1 MHGSHCSICKLLVIR
16 RGKPG
21 KAHSTQTVSL
31 RSCSTKHS
39 LYFVSAETSSPG
51 RLPYTRNRQGD
62 GDKGTATNSG
72 TEKTLSPQTQ
82 WLGPLLTWLQS
93 ESESESESLSIMSDS
108 LQPIMDCSPP
118 GSSVRGIL
126 QARILEWVA
135 ISSSRGSSQPR
146 DWTQVPHIAGEFFII
161 WGSRDYRM
169 VSTSSAVC
177 DPCNSWVTR
186 VGSESGVP
194 CTVIDLSCEWLFS
207 SSLNHTFLRRAK
219 WG

>member
-1 MHGSHCSICKLLVIR
+1 MQYECHILYMVTCSIVQLGANTILNYLKAFLPGLLKSSVKYILVYKILMHGSHCSICKLLVIR

-82 WLGPLLTWLQS
+82 
-93 ESESESESLSIMSDS
+93 
-108 LQPIMDCSPP
+108 
-118 GSSVRGIL
+118 
-126 QARILEWVA
+126 
-135 ISSSRGSSQPR
+135 
-146 DWTQVPHIAGEFFII
+146 
-161 WGSRDYRM
+161 
-169 VSTSSAVC
+169 
-177 DPCNSWVTR
+177 
-186 VGSESGVP
+186 
-194 CTVIDLSCEWLFS
+194 
-207 SSLNHTFLRRAK
+207 
-219 WG
+219 